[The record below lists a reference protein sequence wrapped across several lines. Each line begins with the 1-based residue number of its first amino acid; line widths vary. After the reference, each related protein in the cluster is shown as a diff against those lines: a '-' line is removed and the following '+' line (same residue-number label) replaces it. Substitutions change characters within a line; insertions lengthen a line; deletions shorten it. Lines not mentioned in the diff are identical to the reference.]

1 MYKNKYSVYHHYK
14 KYILGGQYMKND
26 LFEKDV
32 YYNKVGEP
40 IERVKTHNVELL
52 EKLRNGKI
60 RLAGNILH
68 SSLVNGEGCR
78 MVIFTQGCLHHCPGC
93 FNPETHDVDGGKE
106 FDIQYLVEEFEKD
119 CPFIDGITLSGGDPI
134 LQYDKLI
141 EFCKYVKS
149 RNKTIWCYTG
159 YTFEQLISM
168 SLEKGKESL
177 QDFLYIIDVLV
188 DGQFKQ
194 ELKEEGLQFRGS
206 SNQRIINTKLSLDS
220 CQVVLHYKTD
230 IEYKNE

>member
-1 MYKNKYSVYHHYK
+1 
-14 KYILGGQYMKND
+14 MKND
-26 LFEKDV
+26 LFEKEV
-32 YYNKVGEP
+32 YYNKAGKP

-52 EKLRNGKI
+52 ENLRNGKI

-93 FNPETHDVDGGKE
+93 FNPDTHDVAGGKE
-106 FDIQYLVEEFEKD
+106 CDIQYLVEEFEKD
-119 CPFIDGITLSGGDPI
+119 YPFIDGITLSGGDPI

-141 EFCKYVKS
+141 DFCKYVKS

-188 DGQFKQ
+188 DGRFKQ
-194 ELKEEGLQFRGS
+194 DLKEEGLQFRGS
-206 SNQRIINTKLSLDS
+206 SNQRIIDTKLTLDS
-220 CQVVLHYKTD
+220 CQVVLHHTTD

>member
-1 MYKNKYSVYHHYK
+1 
-14 KYILGGQYMKND
+14 MKND

-52 EKLRNGKI
+52 EKLRKGKI

-141 EFCKYVKS
+141 DFCKYVKS

-177 QDFLYIIDVLV
+177 QDFLCLIDVLV
-188 DGQFKQ
+188 DGKFKQ
-194 ELKEEGLQFRGS
+194 ELKEEGLKFRGS
-206 SNQRIINTKLSLDS
+206 SNQRIINIKLSLDS
-220 CQVVLHYKTD
+220 GQIVPHYATD
-230 IEYKNE
+230 VEYKNE

>member
-1 MYKNKYSVYHHYK
+1 
-14 KYILGGQYMKND
+14 MKND

-93 FNPETHDVDGGKE
+93 FNPETIYVDGGKE
-106 FDIQYLVEEFEKD
+106 FYIKYLVEEFEKD

-141 EFCKYVKS
+141 DFCKYVKS

-177 QDFLYIIDVLV
+177 QDFLCLIDVLV
-188 DGQFKQ
+188 DGKFKQ
-194 ELKEEGLQFRGS
+194 ELKEEGLKFRGS
-206 SNQRIINTKLSLDS
+206 SNQRIINIKLSLDS
-220 CQVVLHYKTD
+220 GQIVPHYATD
-230 IEYKNE
+230 VEYKNE

>member
-1 MYKNKYSVYHHYK
+1 
-14 KYILGGQYMKND
+14 MKND

-52 EKLRNGKI
+52 EKLRNEKI

-141 EFCKYVKS
+141 DFCKYVKS

-177 QDFLYIIDVLV
+177 QDFLCLIDVLV
-188 DGQFKQ
+188 DGKFKQ
-194 ELKEEGLQFRGS
+194 ELKEEGLKFRGS
-206 SNQRIINTKLSLDS
+206 SNQRIINIKLSLDS
-220 CQVVLHYKTD
+220 GQIVPHYATD
-230 IEYKNE
+230 VEYKNE